1 MTDMG
6 LLVVAA
12 DSAHP
17 GWGLAANALGA
28 LIGGGIAALIA
39 YLTVKHETKKQ
50 KAQAAEAR
58 KDELRRSALL
68 ALAGACAEMQLVLLR
83 CNVNVAM
90 SEAVKVDLRCAQVQ
104 LLLNAEGRQDLL
116 RWVQRYWGTPYRKLR
131 ALHKRTFETRDKADN
146 VLTDEDAKEMS
157 RTLVHLEHE
166 CLRWSTLPL
175 EEWSIEPVNVDLV
188 ARYSLSAS
196 KEGSE
201 PGEVSE

>member
-1 MTDMG
+1 MG

-12 DSAHP
+12 DGAHP
-17 GWGLAANALGA
+17 GWGMAANALGA

-39 YLTVKHETKKQ
+39 VFTVRHETEKQ
-50 KAQAAEAR
+50 KAEAAESR

-68 ALAGACAEMQLVLLR
+68 AFAASCAEMQLVLLR
-83 CNVNVAM
+83 RNVNVAM

-104 LLLNAEGRQDLL
+104 LLLHAEGRRDLL
-116 RWVQRYWGTPYRKLR
+116 RWVQRYWGSPYRTLR

-146 VLTDEDAKEMS
+146 VIPDEDAKEMS

-175 EEWSIEPVNVDLV
+175 EEWSIEPVNVDLI
-188 ARYSLSAS
+188 ARYSLRADE
-196 KEGSE
+196 KGSE
-201 PGEVSE
+201 PSEVPE